1 MSETPKW
8 KQFEDLVA
16 EIQREL
22 TPDAKVSRNVKRK
35 GRSGTDRQIDVLVQA
50 RVGQFEFTIVIEC
63 KHHKVPIDITDV
75 EAFISKVEDIGAT
88 KGAMV
93 VSPGFS
99 AAAIARAKD
108 ARIETYGVIDA
119 QTPGKMLSIPAAVH
133 DVILSGFSLNFELT
147 GSGVVIAR
155 QDLRPYMNVYR
166 SDGSLIDCLFNLVID
181 RCNQGAIPDAV
192 GLHPKQV
199 VTDQETWIKTQAGIH
214 PAKLSVN
221 CLICEEFRI
230 GRLPLKDMRGFVDYG
245 VIAESVPKT
254 YAKGSGMIPRL
265 DFAAER

>member
-1 MSETPKW
+1 LDEPIEGNRAMSETPKW

-93 VSPGFS
+93 VSPASSQGHE
-99 AAAIARAKD
+99 RVC
-108 ARIETYGVIDA
+108 G
-119 QTPGKMLSIPAAVH
+119 LSERKCDNKQVH
-133 DVILSGFSLNFELT
+133 DRNF
-147 GSGVVIAR
+147 
-155 QDLRPYMNVYR
+155 
-166 SDGSLIDCLFNLVID
+166 
-181 RCNQGAIPDAV
+181 
-192 GLHPKQV
+192 
-199 VTDQETWIKTQAGIH
+199 
-214 PAKLSVN
+214 
-221 CLICEEFRI
+221 
-230 GRLPLKDMRGFVDYG
+230 
-245 VIAESVPKT
+245 
-254 YAKGSGMIPRL
+254 
-265 DFAAER
+265 